1 MQITLKS
8 MRYFLAVVKNGS
20 ISSAAEQLHIAAS
33 AVSSAV
39 DQIEAHFQMKLMT
52 RHRSKGIQL
61 TSAGRAL
68 TRKFEAL
75 MDNYDAL
82 IVEGAEMRQALTGQ
96 LKIGYYAP
104 VAPAFI
110 PQIAMPLLTQN
121 PKLRLDLEECD
132 NDRAQLGLLDGSYDV
147 ILFVAEVVRP
157 TIEYDVLCEVPAYC
171 LVSEGHALAGQ
182 KSISLSDLSY
192 EPMIAL
198 NRPVASAYYQQLF
211 ESTGAK
217 PNTVAVANSTEMVR
231 SLVGA
236 GLGCA
241 ILNMRPAIDISYAG
255 NGVRAI
261 PLSGDLSALT
271 FAIGYTKTNPRLVV
285 RSFVEAFHAYFNSEQ
300 GAKHI
305 VF

>member
-1 MQITLKS
+1 MQLTLKS
-8 MRYFLAVVKNGS
+8 MRYFLTVIREGS
-20 ISSAAEQLHIAAS
+20 ISGAAEQLNIAAS

-39 DQIEAHFQMKLMT
+39 DHVEACFQMKLIT

-82 IVEGAEMRQALTGQ
+82 MVEGIEMRQALTGQ

-104 VAPAFI
+104 VAPAFL
-110 PQIAMPLLTQN
+110 PHIATPLLTQN
-121 PKLRLDLEECD
+121 PRLHLDLEECD
-132 NDRAQLGLLDGSYDV
+132 NDRAQLGLLDGFYDV
-147 ILFVAEVVRP
+147 ILFVAEAARP
-157 TIEYDVLCEVPAYC
+157 AVEYDVLCKVPAYC
-171 LVSEGHALAGQ
+171 LVSEGHALARQ
-182 KSISLSDLSY
+182 KTISLADLHA

-211 ESTGAK
+211 ESTGAT

-241 ILNMRPAIDISYAG
+241 ILNMRPAIEISYAG
-255 NGVRAI
+255 DGVRAI
-261 PLSGDLSALT
+261 PLSGNLNALT
-271 FAIGYTKTNPRLVV
+271 FAIGYTKTNPRRVV
-285 RSFVEAFHAYFNSEQ
+285 RSFVDAFQAYFRSDQ
-300 GAKHI
+300 GIKHI
-305 VF
+305 VL